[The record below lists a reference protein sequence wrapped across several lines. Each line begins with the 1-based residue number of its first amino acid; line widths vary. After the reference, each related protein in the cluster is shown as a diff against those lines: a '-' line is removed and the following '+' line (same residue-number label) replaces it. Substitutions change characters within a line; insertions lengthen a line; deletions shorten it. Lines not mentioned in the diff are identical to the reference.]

1 MGRIDIA
8 ASMEEEFNDWYNT
21 AYIPGYLTVPG
32 CIRARRYLAVEGQP
46 KYLTVYEFENAGV
59 PDTPEWARARNGNP
73 WNARMR
79 PHVRLDEGSPAVFRR
94 IYPALRPTMPIS
106 RRTLLTTT
114 GALALAT
121 PSRAAEKTRVTLW
134 HAMSAALGEELSK
147 LITAFN
153 ASQDTI
159 EVTGLFKG
167 AYKDLMT
174 SVVAAWRAGQAPHIA
189 QVFEVGTQTMLSSGP
204 VIKPVWQLAQETG
217 VTIDADAYIP
227 AVRGY
232 YSTQDGRLASMPFN
246 SSTAIAWYNLDV
258 LEKAGVDPHTLPRT
272 WQEVEKAMRAVRQTN
287 AAPFGVTIASVV
299 WSQFEQYGAIHNL
312 PFATEA
318 NGFKGLDAV
327 LKVNSPP
334 FVKHL
339 QRLIDMAKDNSFHY
353 TGRDGVGDGAF
364 LNGQSAMACS
374 TSALRGDLK
383 RSAKFR
389 WAPAFLPYDPDVL
402 REPIN
407 SAIGGASFW
416 VLTAPQRT
424 AAEYRAV
431 AEFLHFLGQPQQ
443 DAQWSMGTGY
453 VPVTHAGYELL
464 EKQGWFEQNPGTDL
478 PVKQLTRGQVTDNS
492 RGFHLGRMPEIR
504 TIIEEECEK
513 ALAGQQGAKQALD
526 SAVERGNKVL
536 RDFQKSVHT

>member
-1 MGRIDIA
+1 MMGMLAMTLGRRNLLSTA
-8 ASMEEEFNDWYNT
+8 A
-21 AYIPGYLTVPG
+21 A
-32 CIRARRYLAVEGQP
+32 LAVTAP
-46 KYLTVYEFENAGV
+46 
-59 PDTPEWARARNGNP
+59 ARA
-73 WNARMR
+73 
-79 PHVRLDEGSPAVFRR
+79 E
-94 IYPALRPTMPIS
+94 
-106 RRTLLTTT
+106 
-114 GALALAT
+114 
-121 PSRAAEKTRVTLW
+121 EKTRIIVW
-134 HAMSAALGEELSK
+134 HAMSAALGEELNK
-147 LITAFN
+147 LVTAFN
-153 ASQDTI
+153 ASQDSV
-159 EVTGLFKG
+159 EVTPLFKG
-167 AYKDLMT
+167 AYKDLLT

-204 VIKPVWQLAQETG
+204 VIKPVWQLAQDTG
-217 VTIDADAYIP
+217 VQIDANAYIP

-232 YSTQDGRLASMPFN
+232 YSTPDGKLASMPFN

-258 LEKAGVDPHTLPRT
+258 LEKAGLDPQKLPAT
-272 WQEVEKAMRAVRQTN
+272 WQQVEQAMHSVRQKDV
-287 AAPFGVTIASVV
+287 APFGLTIASVV

-318 NGFKGLDAV
+318 NGFNGLGAV

-364 LNGQSAMACS
+364 INGQSAMACS
-374 TSALRGDLK
+374 SSALRGDLQ

-389 WAPAFLPYDPDVL
+389 WMPGYLPYDPEVI

-416 VLTAPQRT
+416 VLTAPKRDI
-424 AAEYRAV
+424 AEYRAV
-431 AEFLHFLGQPQQ
+431 AKFLQFLGQPQQ

-453 VPVTHAGYELL
+453 VPITHAGYVLL
-464 EKQGWFEQNPGTDL
+464 QKQDWFEHNPGTDL
-478 PVKQLTRGQVTDNS
+478 PVRQLTRGEVTDNS

-504 TIIEEECEK
+504 TIIEEECER
-513 ALAGQQGAKQALD
+513 ALAGQQGAQQALD

>member
-1 MGRIDIA
+1 MHI
-8 ASMEEEFNDWYNT
+8 T
-21 AYIPGYLTVPG
+21 
-32 CIRARRYLAVEGQP
+32 
-46 KYLTVYEFENAGV
+46 
-59 PDTPEWARARNGNP
+59 
-73 WNARMR
+73 
-79 PHVRLDEGSPAVFRR
+79 
-94 IYPALRPTMPIS
+94 
-106 RRTLLTTT
+106 RRTLLNTA
-114 GALALAT
+114 GALAVAA
-121 PSRAAEKTRVTLW
+121 PSRAAEKTRVTVW
-134 HAMSAALGEELSK
+134 HAMSAALGEELNK

-153 ASQDTI
+153 SSQDAI
-159 EVTGLFKG
+159 EVVGLFKG
-167 AYKDLMT
+167 AYKDLLT

-189 QVFEVGTQTMLSSGP
+189 QVFEVGTETMLTSGP

-217 VTIDADAYIP
+217 VTIDANSYIP

-232 YSTQDGRLASMPFN
+232 YSTPDGKLASMPFN

-258 LEKAGVDPHTLPRT
+258 LQKAELDPQKLPAT
-272 WQEVEKAMRAVRQTN
+272 WQEVETAMRTVRDKD

-318 NGFKGLDAV
+318 NGFKGLNAV

-364 LNGQSAMACS
+364 INGQSAMACS
-374 TSALRGDLK
+374 SSALRGDLV

-389 WAPAFLPYDPDVL
+389 WAPGYLPYDPEVL

-416 VLTAPQRT
+416 VLTAPQRS
-424 AAEYRAV
+424 APEYRAV
-431 AEFLHFLGQPQQ
+431 AEFLHFLGQPKQ
-443 DAQWSMGTGY
+443 DAQWSTGTGY
-453 VPVTHAGYELL
+453 IPVTHAGYELL
-464 EKQGWFEQNPGTDL
+464 QKQGWFEQNPGTDL
-478 PVKQLTRGQVTDNS
+478 PVKQLTRGQITDNS

-513 ALAGQQGAKQALD
+513 ALAGRQGAKQALD

>member
-1 MGRIDIA
+1 MA
-8 ASMEEEFNDWYNT
+8 MT
-21 AYIPGYLTVPG
+21 
-32 CIRARRYLAVEGQP
+32 
-46 KYLTVYEFENAGV
+46 
-59 PDTPEWARARNGNP
+59 
-73 WNARMR
+73 
-79 PHVRLDEGSPAVFRR
+79 
-94 IYPALRPTMPIS
+94 
-106 RRTLLTTT
+106 RRTLLATT
-114 GALALAT
+114 GALAVAA
-121 PSRAAEKTRVTLW
+121 PVRAAEKTRVTLW
-134 HAMSAALGEELSK
+134 HAMSAALGEELNK
-147 LITAFN
+147 LIAAFN
-153 ASQDTI
+153 ASQDGV

-167 AYKDLMT
+167 AYKDLLT

-189 QVFEVGTQTMLSSGP
+189 QVFEVGTETMLTSGP

-217 VTIDADAYIP
+217 VAIDANGYIP

-232 YSTQDGRLASMPFN
+232 YSTAEGKLASMPFN

-258 LEKAGVDPHTLPRT
+258 LEKAGLDPQRQPAT
-272 WQEVEKAMRAVRQTN
+272 WQDVETVMRTVRQKD

-299 WSQFEQYGAIHNL
+299 WSQFEQYGAIHDL

-339 QRLIDMAKDNSFHY
+339 QRLIDMTKDNSFHY

-389 WAPAFLPYDPDVL
+389 WAPAFLPYDPEVI
-402 REPIN
+402 RQPIN

-416 VLTAPQRT
+416 VLTAPKRDS
-424 AAEYRAV
+424 AEYRGV
-431 AEFLHFLGQPQQ
+431 AQFLQFLGQPQQ
-443 DAQWSMGTGY
+443 DAQWSIGTGY
-453 VPVTHAGYELL
+453 IPVTHAGFEMLQ
-464 EKQGWFEQNPGTDL
+464 KQGWFEQNPGTDL
-478 PVKQLTRGQVTDNS
+478 PVKQLTRGQITDNS

-504 TIIEEECEK
+504 TIIEEESEK
-513 ALAGQQGAKQALD
+513 ALGGQQGAKQALD
-526 SAVERGNKVL
+526 NAVERGNKVL
-536 RDFQKSVHT
+536 RDFQKSVRT

>member
-1 MGRIDIA
+1 M
-8 ASMEEEFNDWYNT
+8 T
-21 AYIPGYLTVPG
+21 
-32 CIRARRYLAVEGQP
+32 IR
-46 KYLTVYEFENAGV
+46 
-59 PDTPEWARARNGNP
+59 
-73 WNARMR
+73 
-79 PHVRLDEGSPAVFRR
+79 
-94 IYPALRPTMPIS
+94 
-106 RRTLLTTT
+106 RRTLLATA
-114 GALALAT
+114 GALAVAA
-121 PSRAAEKTRVTLW
+121 PARAAEKVRITLW
-134 HAMSAALGEELSK
+134 HAMSAALGEELNK

-153 ASQDTI
+153 ASQDNI

-167 AYKDLMT
+167 AYKDLLT
-174 SVVAAWRAGQAPHIA
+174 SVVAAYRAGQAPHIA

-217 VTIDADAYIP
+217 VTIDANAYIP

-232 YSTQDGRLASMPFN
+232 YSTPDGKLASMPFN
-246 SSTAIAWYNLDV
+246 SSTAIAWYNMDV
-258 LEKAGVDPHTLPRT
+258 LEKAGVAPDKMPAT
-272 WQEVEKAMRAVRQTN
+272 WQEVEAAMRLVRQTN
-287 AAPFGVTIASVV
+287 AAPFGLTIASVV

-389 WAPAFLPYDPDVL
+389 WAPAFLPYDPEVN
-402 REPIN
+402 RQPIN

-416 VLTAPQRT
+416 VLTAPKRDV
-424 AAEYRAV
+424 AEYRGV
-431 AEFLHFLGQPQQ
+431 AQFLHFLGQPQQ
-443 DAQWSMGTGY
+443 DAQWSTGTGY
-453 VPVTHAGYELL
+453 IPVTHAGYELL
-464 EKQGWFEQNPGTDL
+464 QKQGWFGQNPGTDL
-478 PVKQLTRGQVTDNS
+478 PVQQLTRGQVTDNS

-513 ALAGQQGAKQALD
+513 ALAGQQGAQQALD
-526 SAVERGNKVL
+526 TAVERGNKVL

>member
-1 MGRIDIA
+1 M
-8 ASMEEEFNDWYNT
+8 S
-21 AYIPGYLTVPG
+21 
-32 CIRARRYLAVEGQP
+32 
-46 KYLTVYEFENAGV
+46 
-59 PDTPEWARARNGNP
+59 
-73 WNARMR
+73 
-79 PHVRLDEGSPAVFRR
+79 
-94 IYPALRPTMPIS
+94 IS
-106 RRTLLTTT
+106 RRALLHTA
-114 GALALAT
+114 GALALAGPT
-121 PSRAAEKTRVTLW
+121 RAEEKVRITVW
-134 HAMSAALGEELSK
+134 HAMSAALGEELNK

-153 ASQDTI
+153 ASQSGI
-159 EVTGLFKG
+159 EVTPLFKG
-167 AYKDLMT
+167 AYKDLLT

-189 QVFEVGTQTMLSSGP
+189 QVFEVGTETMLSSGP
-204 VIKPVWQLAQETG
+204 VIKPVWQLVQETG
-217 VTIDADAYIP
+217 VEIDPNAYIP

-232 YSTQDGRLASMPFN
+232 YSTPDGKLASMPFN

-258 LEKAGVDPHTLPRT
+258 LEKAGLDTKTLPTT
-272 WQEVEKAMRAVRQTN
+272 WPEVEAAMRTVRQKD

-327 LKVNSPP
+327 LKVNSPQ
-334 FVKHL
+334 FERHL
-339 QRLIDMAKDNSFHY
+339 QRLIGMAKDNSFHY

-364 LNGQSAMACS
+364 INGQSAMACS
-374 TSALRGDLK
+374 TSALRGDLV

-389 WAPAFLPYDPDVL
+389 WAPGYLPYDPEVI

-416 VLTAPQRT
+416 VLTAPKRDV
-424 AAEYRAV
+424 AEYRAV
-431 AEFLHFLGQPQQ
+431 AQFLQFLGQPQQ

-453 VPVTHAGYELL
+453 VPITHAGYVLL
-464 EKQGWFEQNPGTDL
+464 QKQDWFERNPGTDL
-478 PVKQLTRGQVTDNS
+478 PVKQLTRGEVTDNS

-513 ALAGQQGAKQALD
+513 ALAGQQGAQQALD

>member
-1 MGRIDIA
+1 M
-8 ASMEEEFNDWYNT
+8 
-21 AYIPGYLTVPG
+21 
-32 CIRARRYLAVEGQP
+32 
-46 KYLTVYEFENAGV
+46 
-59 PDTPEWARARNGNP
+59 
-73 WNARMR
+73 
-79 PHVRLDEGSPAVFRR
+79 
-94 IYPALRPTMPIS
+94 
-106 RRTLLTTT
+106 
-114 GALALAT
+114 
-121 PSRAAEKTRVTLW
+121 
-134 HAMSAALGEELSK
+134 
-147 LITAFN
+147 
-153 ASQDTI
+153 
-159 EVTGLFKG
+159 
-167 AYKDLMT
+167 
-174 SVVAAWRAGQAPHIA
+174 A

-217 VTIDADAYIP
+217 VAIDADAYIP

-232 YSTQDGRLASMPFN
+232 YSTPDGRLASMPFN
-246 SSTAIAWYNLDV
+246 SSTAIAWFNQDV
-258 LEKAGVDPHTLPRT
+258 LQQAGIDPSLPPRT
-272 WQEVEKAMRAVRQTN
+272 WQEVEAAMRRVRQTN
-287 AAPFGVTIASVV
+287 AAPFGLTIASVV
-299 WSQFEQYGAIHNL
+299 WSQFEQYGAIHDL

-327 LKVNSPP
+327 LKVNSSP

-389 WAPAFLPYDPDVL
+389 WAPAFLPYDPDVI
-402 REPIN
+402 RQPIN

-416 VLTAPQRT
+416 VLTAPQRSS
-424 AAEYRAV
+424 AEYRGV
-431 AEFLHFLGQPQQ
+431 AEFLHFLGQPRQ
-443 DAQWSMGTGY
+443 DAQWSTGTGY

-464 EKQGWFEQNPGTDL
+464 RQQGWFEQNPGTEV
-478 PVKQLTRGQVTDNS
+478 PVQQLTRGEITDNS

-513 ALAGQQGAKQALD
+513 ALAGQQGAQQALD
-526 SAVERGNKVL
+526 NAVERGNKVL

>member
-1 MGRIDIA
+1 M
-8 ASMEEEFNDWYNT
+8 
-21 AYIPGYLTVPG
+21 TV
-32 CIRARRYLAVEGQP
+32 
-46 KYLTVYEFENAGV
+46 T
-59 PDTPEWARARNGNP
+59 
-73 WNARMR
+73 
-79 PHVRLDEGSPAVFRR
+79 
-94 IYPALRPTMPIS
+94 
-106 RRTLLTTT
+106 RRTLLVTA
-114 GALALAT
+114 GSLAAI
-121 PSRAAEKTRVTLW
+121 PSRAAEKTRITVW
-134 HAMSAALGEELSK
+134 HAMSAALGEELNK
-147 LITAFN
+147 LIAGFN
-153 ASQDTI
+153 ASQDSV

-167 AYKDLMT
+167 AYKDLLT

-204 VIKPVWQLAQETG
+204 VIKPVWQLVQETG
-217 VTIDADAYIP
+217 VKIDPNAYIP

-232 YSTQDGRLASMPFN
+232 YSTPDGKLASMPFN

-258 LEKAGVDPHTLPRT
+258 LEKAGVGMHILPRT
-272 WQEVEKAMRAVRQTN
+272 WQEVETAMHLVRKTD

-299 WSQFEQYGAIHNL
+299 WSQFEQYGAIHNI

-389 WAPAFLPYDPDVL
+389 WAPAFLPYDPEVI
-402 REPIN
+402 RKPIN

-416 VLTAPQRT
+416 VLTAPQRSS
-424 AAEYRAV
+424 AEYRGV
-431 AEFLHFLGQPQQ
+431 AQFLQFLAQPQQ
-443 DAQWSMGTGY
+443 DAQWSTGTGY
-453 VPVTHAGYELL
+453 IPVTHAGFDLL
-464 EKQGWFEQNPGTDL
+464 AGQGWFEQNPGADL
-478 PVKQLTRGQVTDNS
+478 PVRQLTRGQVTDNS

>member
-1 MGRIDIA
+1 M
-8 ASMEEEFNDWYNT
+8 T
-21 AYIPGYLTVPG
+21 
-32 CIRARRYLAVEGQP
+32 
-46 KYLTVYEFENAGV
+46 
-59 PDTPEWARARNGNP
+59 
-73 WNARMR
+73 
-79 PHVRLDEGSPAVFRR
+79 
-94 IYPALRPTMPIS
+94 IS
-106 RRTLLTTT
+106 RRTLLSTAGAVALT
-114 GALALAT
+114 GSA
-121 PSRAAEKTRVTLW
+121 RAAEKTRITLW
-134 HAMSAALGEELSK
+134 HAMSAALGEELNK
-147 LITAFN
+147 LVAAFN
-153 ASQDTI
+153 ASQDGA
-159 EVTGLFKG
+159 EVTPLFKG

-189 QVFEVGTQTMLSSGP
+189 QVFEIGTETMLTSGP

-217 VTIDADAYIP
+217 VTIDANSYIP
-227 AVRGY
+227 AVSGY
-232 YSTQDGRLASMPFN
+232 YSTQAGKLASMPFN
-246 SSTAIAWYNLDV
+246 SSTAISWYNLDV
-258 LEKAGVDPHTLPRT
+258 LEKAGLDPQKLPAT
-272 WQEVEKAMRAVRQTN
+272 WQEVETAMRTVRQKD

-318 NGFKGLDAV
+318 NGFNGLDAV
-327 LKVNSPP
+327 LKINSPP
-334 FVKHL
+334 FEKHL

-364 LNGQSAMACS
+364 INGQSAMACS

-389 WAPAFLPYDPDVL
+389 WAPAFLPYDPDVI
-402 REPIN
+402 RQPIN

-416 VLTAPQRT
+416 VLTAPQRNT
-424 AAEYRAV
+424 AEYHAV

-453 VPVTHAGYELL
+453 VPVTHAGYDLL
-464 EKQGWFEQNPGTDL
+464 QKQGWFEQNPGTDV

-513 ALAGQQGAKQALD
+513 ALGGQQGAKQALD

>member
-1 MGRIDIA
+1 M
-8 ASMEEEFNDWYNT
+8 
-21 AYIPGYLTVPG
+21 
-32 CIRARRYLAVEGQP
+32 
-46 KYLTVYEFENAGV
+46 
-59 PDTPEWARARNGNP
+59 
-73 WNARMR
+73 
-79 PHVRLDEGSPAVFRR
+79 H
-94 IYPALRPTMPIS
+94 
-106 RRTLLTTT
+106 
-114 GALALAT
+114 
-121 PSRAAEKTRVTLW
+121 
-134 HAMSAALGEELSK
+134 
-147 LITAFN
+147 
-153 ASQDTI
+153 
-159 EVTGLFKG
+159 
-167 AYKDLMT
+167 
-174 SVVAAWRAGQAPHIA
+174 
-189 QVFEVGTQTMLSSGP
+189 
-204 VIKPVWQLAQETG
+204 
-217 VTIDADAYIP
+217 
-227 AVRGY
+227 
-232 YSTQDGRLASMPFN
+232 
-246 SSTAIAWYNLDV
+246 
-258 LEKAGVDPHTLPRT
+258 
-272 WQEVEKAMRAVRQTN
+272 AVRQTD

-389 WAPAFLPYDPDVL
+389 WAPAFLPYDPDVI

-416 VLTAPQRT
+416 VLTAPQRSG
-424 AAEYRAV
+424 AEYRAV
-431 AEFLHFLGQPQQ
+431 AEFLRFLGQPQQ
-443 DAQWSMGTGY
+443 DAQWSIGTGY
-453 VPVTHAGYELL
+453 IPVTHAGYELL
-464 EKQGWFEQNPGTDL
+464 QKQGWFEQNPGTDL

-513 ALAGQQGAKQALD
+513 ALAGQQGAKQGARQRGRARQQGAARLPEVGPD
-526 SAVERGNKVL
+526 LNMAVGVWRDVVERLTPVPLAERQRLPHAAADARACRRSSVAALHQIERQQPPASPASPSAIRIAAWNLERCLYPEASARILQRNHVDLALLTELDVGVL
-536 RDFQKSVHT
+536 RTGQVHTIGRMAAQLGQGYCYGCEFLELVPMDPPPGFPRNGTDNSEGYHGNGMISSLAMQDLSSSASTS

>member
-1 MGRIDIA
+1 M
-8 ASMEEEFNDWYNT
+8 T
-21 AYIPGYLTVPG
+21 
-32 CIRARRYLAVEGQP
+32 
-46 KYLTVYEFENAGV
+46 
-59 PDTPEWARARNGNP
+59 
-73 WNARMR
+73 
-79 PHVRLDEGSPAVFRR
+79 
-94 IYPALRPTMPIS
+94 IS
-106 RRTLLTTT
+106 RRTLLSTAGAVALT
-114 GALALAT
+114 GSA
-121 PSRAAEKTRVTLW
+121 RGAEKTRITLW
-134 HAMSAALGEELSK
+134 HAMSAALGEELNK
-147 LITAFN
+147 LVAAFN
-153 ASQDTI
+153 ASQDSA
-159 EVTGLFKG
+159 EVTPLFKG

-189 QVFEVGTQTMLSSGP
+189 QVFEVGTETMLTSGP

-217 VTIDADAYIP
+217 VTIDANSYIP
-227 AVRGY
+227 AVSGY
-232 YSTQDGRLASMPFN
+232 YSTQTGKLASMPFN
-246 SSTAIAWYNLDV
+246 SSTAISWYNLDV
-258 LEKAGVDPHTLPRT
+258 LEKAGLDPQKLPAT
-272 WQEVEKAMRAVRQTN
+272 WQEVETAMHTVRQKD

-318 NGFKGLDAV
+318 NGFKSLDAV

-334 FVKHL
+334 FEKHL

-364 LNGQSAMACS
+364 INGQSAMACS

-389 WAPAFLPYDPDVL
+389 WAPAFLPYDPDVI
-402 REPIN
+402 RQPIN

-416 VLTAPQRT
+416 VLTAPQRNT
-424 AAEYRAV
+424 AEYHAV

-453 VPVTHAGYELL
+453 IPVTHAGYELL
-464 EKQGWFEQNPGTDL
+464 QKQGWFEQNPGTDV

-513 ALAGQQGAKQALD
+513 ALGGQQGAKQALD
-526 SAVERGNKVL
+526 SAVERGNKAL